1 MHGTGIK
8 TGPTLLFVSITV
20 SETKHTHI
28 VLFVAALLSFLAVTN
43 EFSVSV
49 SEATDFAVSF
59 RDARVP
65 EGWAQVEF
73 CASRSGIYVWS
84 AMYVYARESSLNA
97 TRWIL
102 IGRSMTAP
110 PPMLSPSSIL
120 PAPSHHAFIPLK
132 KKFGARFKNSTFQ
145 LVCRFKIA

>member
-110 PPMLSPSSIL
+110 PPVLSPSSIL
-120 PAPSHHAFIPLK
+120 PQPSSHCAVTPTTKIW
-132 KKFGARFKNSTFQ
+132 RTFPN
-145 LVCRFKIA
+145 CYHSFNFF